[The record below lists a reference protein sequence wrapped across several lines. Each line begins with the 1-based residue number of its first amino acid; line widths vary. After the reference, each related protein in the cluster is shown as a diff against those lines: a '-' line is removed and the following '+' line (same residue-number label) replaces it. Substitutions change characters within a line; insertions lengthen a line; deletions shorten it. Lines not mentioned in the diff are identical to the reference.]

1 MQDGLKLI
9 GQSGLHEL
17 LGDIGD
23 GVILTDTEEHV
34 LYLNEAAKQIL
45 SFRGTLCGEDL
56 FKDVCPLLNLVNGKS
71 FESPLQQAM
80 RSGKPVG
87 LERDIGIIGSRGA
100 VYLSATCSP
109 IYGHG
114 GRLKGCSVMLR
125 DVTQL
130 RRLEMKLETN
140 HIYMRSVFEAAKIGL
155 CVLNSEGEL
164 IDLNNAV
171 MDMMDV
177 GYREVIG
184 LQFGDAFQCENS
196 LPRGCGHG
204 PGCRHC
210 PIRKNL
216 EAAIM
221 DDDFTGDFTVAMFS
235 VHAKTRKL
243 VWLNVFISQ
252 IFTENGKQIIVA
264 LIDISQRKRRE
275 KELEAAKLKAEA
287 ASKEKGQFMATMS
300 HELRTPIN
308 GIVGMLDMVLHEDV
322 SPRQKENLLSAKR
335 CAEDLQLIVNE
346 ILDFSKLESGHMQ
359 IEERGM
365 DFHRFLKDVLRVYSK
380 MARQQGLLFA
390 WPDIGK
396 LPRYIVG
403 DALRLRQVLRNLLMN
418 SLKFTL
424 EGTILVNVEVV
435 KRDRRET
442 LDISVHDTG
451 VGIPPEDLASLFHP
465 FRQLDNSST
474 REFGGT
480 GLGLVI
486 VKELI
491 EAMHG
496 RVYVHTIP
504 CEGSTFGFWIPLV
517 LADQI
522 EKPRQEKKVFINHQM
537 MEDDDETKIV
547 ESSEMEQD
555 ISNLMQYCE
564 NKLEENEGGQ

>member
-1 MQDGLKLI
+1 MQDGLRLI

-23 GVILTDTEEHV
+23 GVILTDPEEHV
-34 LYLNEAAKQIL
+34 LYLNEAAKHIL
-45 SFRGTLCGEDL
+45 SFRGTLHGKNL
-56 FKDVCPLLNLVNGKS
+56 FKDVCPLVNLVNGKS

-87 LERDIGIIGSRGA
+87 LARDIGIMGSRGA

-109 IYGHG
+109 IYGHE

-130 RRLEMKLETN
+130 RRLELKLETN

-155 CVLNSEGEL
+155 CVLNSEGEI

-171 MDMMDV
+171 METMDV

-204 PGCRHC
+204 PECRHC

-235 VHAKTRKL
+235 VHGKTKKL

-252 IFTENGKQIIVA
+252 IFTESGKQIIVA

-275 KELEAAKLKAEA
+275 KELEAAKLEAET
-287 ASKEKGQFMATMS
+287 ASREKGQFMATMS

-308 GIVGMLDMVLHEDV
+308 GIVGMLNMVLCEDV
-322 SPRQKENLLSAKR
+322 SPRQRENLLSAKR
-335 CAEDLQLIVNE
+335 CAEDLQQIVNE

-359 IEERGM
+359 IEESGM
-365 DFHRFLKDVLRVYSK
+365 DFHGFLKEVLRVYSK
-380 MARQQGLLFA
+380 IARQQGLMFS
-390 WPDIGK
+390 WPDIEK
-396 LPRYIVG
+396 LPRFIVG
-403 DALRLRQVLRNLLMN
+403 DALRLRQVLRNLLTN

-435 KRDRRET
+435 KRDGRET

-451 VGIPPEDLASLFHP
+451 VGIAPECVTNLFHP
-465 FRQLDNSST
+465 FSQLDNSST

-504 CEGSTFGFWIPLV
+504 CKGSTFGFWIPLV
-517 LADQI
+517 LADQV
-522 EKPRQEKKVFINHQM
+522 ERPKSERKVFINRNM
-537 MEDDDETKIV
+537 MEDEAETGIK
-547 ESSEMEQD
+547 ESSEEDKD
-555 ISNLMQYCE
+555 ISALMQYCE
-564 NKLEENEGGQ
+564 NKLEENGGGL